1 MDELVKMIP
10 GVFFIDRP
18 VVDRT
23 GLAGAYDFK
32 IEATPQSRMTGD
44 DPDLKNISIFTAV
57 QQQLGL
63 KLESQK
69 AMIEVLVVDHVE
81 KPLAN

>member
-1 MDELVKMIP
+1 MICFLLGMLLFAP
-10 GVFFIDRP
+10 AFGQ
-18 VVDRT
+18 
-23 GLAGAYDFK
+23 
-32 IEATPQSRMTGD
+32 ATPEFRMTGD
-44 DPDLKNISIFTAV
+44 DPDLKNISVFTAV

-81 KPLAN
+81 KPSAN